1 VLLKVLLS
9 TTHLLPIK
17 PVLRSPSSILR
28 QQADLFVSVA
38 EAILVACGWIRV
50 KKETLGE
57 LAYVFYAE

>member
-1 VLLKVLLS
+1 
-9 TTHLLPIK
+9 
-17 PVLRSPSSILR
+17 
-28 QQADLFVSVA
+28 VSVA